1 MNESVIKI
9 ISGDYYNLT
18 FENDQYY
25 TLNLSPNEYTF
36 VASVNEN
43 INYKQSGNR
52 LIDFGKIELYAR
64 YVGKSRVDNN
74 PIFAIDMTSEI
85 RKQVIKN
92 MIE

>member
-9 ISGDYYNLT
+9 ISGEYYNLT

-25 TLNLSPNEYTF
+25 TLSLSPNEYTF
-36 VASVNEN
+36 VASINED
-43 INYKQSGNR
+43 INYKQRGNR

-64 YVGKSRVDNN
+64 YVGKSRIDSS
-74 PIFAIDMTSEI
+74 PIFAIDITSEI
-85 RKQVIKN
+85 RKQTIKN